1 MSKALLDE
9 AYQHIVKQQ
18 YTAAKEIL
26 VQLPESSTA
35 QRWLKNVDDILQ
47 AQNENVVFG
56 TADIES
62 IEFEYDDDV
71 KELAVPS
78 RITSRTV
85 WEYREIVTKNW
96 QHHIETVEYAL
107 NQGGASQITVQ
118 DSYTQFLNENGQTVG
133 NSSKKTCYLNNGC
146 ACSLSVP
153 KLSRL
158 TPTVTNKT
166 LTLNCPLF
174 TDEVP
179 RTSILLQAC
188 CMAPFWMLRRSLSYL
203 HPFRMRGGVMDLS
216 SIRREFLAN
225 FSQLCRL
232 YATLYTNCC
241 VLEFNSHPLFAA

>member
-1 MSKALLDE
+1 MSKALLDQ

-35 QRWLKNVDDILQ
+35 QRWLKNVDDILE

-118 DSYTQFLNENGQTVG
+118 DSYTQFLNENGADGWELIKEDMLPQQWVRLLF
-133 NSSKKTCYLNNGC
+133 KRPKTESLN
-146 ACSLSVP
+146 P
-153 KLSRL
+153 HR
-158 TPTVTNKT
+158 
-166 LTLNCPLF
+166 
-174 TDEVP
+174 DE
-179 RTSILLQAC
+179 
-188 CMAPFWMLRRSLSYL
+188 
-203 HPFRMRGGVMDLS
+203 
-216 SIRREFLAN
+216 
-225 FSQLCRL
+225 
-232 YATLYTNCC
+232 
-241 VLEFNSHPLFAA
+241 